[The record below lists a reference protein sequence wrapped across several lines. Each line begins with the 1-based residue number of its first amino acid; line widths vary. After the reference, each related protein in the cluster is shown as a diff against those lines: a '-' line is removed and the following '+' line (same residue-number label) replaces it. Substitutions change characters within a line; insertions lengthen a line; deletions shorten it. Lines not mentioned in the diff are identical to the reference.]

1 MLLKPKPLE
10 LNSQYTFAED
20 HSSVKAMKE
29 LLNDNNTK
37 SKEPSRNKNRAK
49 TMRLVVPQS
58 RTMKL
63 VENEDRGDTTR

>member
-29 LLNDNNTK
+29 LLNDNTK
-37 SKEPSRNKNRAK
+37 GKEPSRNKNRAK

-63 VENEDRGDTTR
+63 VENENKGENTVR